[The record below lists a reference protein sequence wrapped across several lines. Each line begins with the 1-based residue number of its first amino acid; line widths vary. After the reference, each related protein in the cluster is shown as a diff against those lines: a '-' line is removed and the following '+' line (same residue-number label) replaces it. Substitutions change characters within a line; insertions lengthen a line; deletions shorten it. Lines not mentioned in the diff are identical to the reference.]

1 MREHFRAALEKSIGG
16 ELSPKDALNEAA
28 EKMNL
33 LLKDYLELYGK

>member
-1 MREHFRAALEKSIGG
+1 MREIFVSSLEKSLAGQ
-16 ELSPKDALNEAA
+16 LSPKDALNEAE